1 MKLGAR
7 IFKTGIAIVLALF
20 LARLLHMP
28 NAVFAGIAA
37 IFAIKPTIY
46 RSYLSIVEQL
56 QGNLIGA
63 IIGVVLVMLFNNNV
77 LVVGLGAIITI
88 IIMLKLKLENN
99 VSLALVT
106 MIALMETPGEHFLQF
121 AGIRFSTLLLGILSA
136 FIVNLIFLPPKYET
150 KLYHSISNV
159 TEDVLRW
166 VRLTSR
172 HAAEHQ
178 LLKKDIT
185 VLKERMLRV
194 NDFLSM
200 YKEERSYFKK
210 STIDKQRKAV
220 VYRQMVILLQ
230 SSFDILKIL
239 HRYEQDLRQLPET
252 VNEQLQE
259 LLDSIMGDH
268 EKLILKFLGKIRKD
282 SEIESVQLLEEQRNL
297 LMELFLEEI
306 EAENFLSQVQK
317 FHFMRLLSAIVEYQE
332 QLEHFEKLIDS
343 FQSFHKDKNEVTV
356 EEINED

>member
-20 LARLLHMP
+20 LARLMHMP

-46 RSYLSIVEQL
+46 RSYLSIIEQL
-56 QGNLIGA
+56 QGNIIGA
-63 IIGVVLVMLFNNNV
+63 VVGVVLVMLFNNNV

-88 IIMLKLKLENN
+88 IIMVRLKLENN
-99 VSLALVT
+99 VSLGLVT

-150 KLYHSISNV
+150 KLYNGISKV

-178 LLKKDIT
+178 LLKKDIIT
-185 VLKERMLRV
+185 LKERLLRV
-194 NDFLSM
+194 NEFLSM

-210 STIDKQRKAV
+210 SSIDKQRKAV
-220 VYRQMVILLQ
+220 VYRQMVTLLQ
-230 SSFDILKIL
+230 SSYDILKIL
-239 HRYEQDLRQLPET
+239 HRYEQDFRQLPHT
-252 VNEQLQE
+252 ISEQLQE

-268 EKLILKFLGKIRKD
+268 EKLLLKFLGKIRKD
-282 SEIESVQLLEEQRNL
+282 SEIESIQLMEEQRNQ
-297 LMELFLEEI
+297 LMEIFLQEVKSEY
-306 EAENFLSQVQK
+306 FPSQVQQ

-332 QLEHFEKLIDS
+332 QLQHFEKLLDS
-343 FQSFHKDKNEVTV
+343 FQSFHKDKNEVNV
-356 EEINED
+356 IEINEE